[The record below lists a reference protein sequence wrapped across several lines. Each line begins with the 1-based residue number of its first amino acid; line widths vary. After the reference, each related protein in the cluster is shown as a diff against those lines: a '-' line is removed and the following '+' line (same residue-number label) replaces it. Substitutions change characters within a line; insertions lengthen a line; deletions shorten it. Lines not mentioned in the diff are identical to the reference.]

1 MSLKVERVL
10 VGARNVWRQRGK
22 KGKKAKLPINF
33 SVRWEAVSSYLD
45 LAVCKKKKNTIKSST
60 KIWSKRSKNLLCFIA
75 TDQLRLH

>member
-1 MSLKVERVL
+1 MYGDK
-10 VGARNVWRQRGK
+10 GGK

-45 LAVCKKKKNTIKSST
+45 LAVCKNIKAIKSST

>member
-1 MSLKVERVL
+1 MNSVRSGCRLSVSLKVERVL

-45 LAVCKKKKNTIKSST
+45 LAVCKKKKYNKV
-60 KIWSKRSKNLLCFIA
+60 
-75 TDQLRLH
+75 QH